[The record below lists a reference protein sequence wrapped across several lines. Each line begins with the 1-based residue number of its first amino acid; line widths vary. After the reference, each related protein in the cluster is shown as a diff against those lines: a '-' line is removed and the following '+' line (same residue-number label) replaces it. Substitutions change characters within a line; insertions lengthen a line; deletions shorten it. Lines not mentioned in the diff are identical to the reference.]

1 MNVTT
6 NIRTG
11 IGFDVHAFTEKRGGK
26 RLIIG
31 GVEIPFEKSLE
42 GHSDADVLL
51 HAIADALLGSL
62 SLGDIGQ
69 HFPDTDDKFKNM
81 DSSILL
87 KNAYE
92 MVKQKGYKLG
102 NVDSVLTLQ
111 RPKVANY
118 IPKMKMKIAKVLE
131 TDESNIS
138 VKATTTEK
146 LGFVG
151 REEGVTA
158 MATVIIFKD

>member
-1 MNVTT
+1 LNKD
-6 NIRTG
+6 IRTG
-11 IGFDVHAFTEKRGGK
+11 IGFDVHAFTESGSSQG
-26 RLIIG
+26 LIIG
-31 GVEIPFEKSLE
+31 GVKIPFEKSLE

-69 HFPDTDDKFKNM
+69 HFPDTDDKLKNM

-87 KNAYE
+87 KKTYE
-92 MVKQKGYKLG
+92 MIKQKGYKLG
-102 NVDSVLTLQ
+102 NIDSVLAMQ
-111 RPKVANY
+111 RPKILQY
-118 IPKMKMKIAKVLE
+118 IPKMKTKIAKVLE

-151 REEGVTA
+151 REEGVSA
-158 MATVIIFKD
+158 MATVIIFKY

>member
-1 MNVTT
+1 MN
-6 NIRTG
+6 NDIRTG
-11 IGFDVHAFTEKRGGK
+11 IGFDVHAFTEDSSGK
-26 RLIIG
+26 GLIIG
-31 GVEIPFEKSLE
+31 GVEIPFAKSLE

-69 HFPDTDDKFKNM
+69 HFPDTDNKFKNM

-87 KNAYE
+87 KRTYQ
-92 MVKQKGYKLG
+92 MIKQKGYKLG

-111 RPKVANY
+111 RPKVAEY
-118 IPKMKMKIAKVLE
+118 IPKMKAKIAKALE